1 MKKRLNHYVLNRVK
15 YFLNSVYNKILYIKY
30 IKHMNIFFTYTF
42 LIAAVASGTA
52 SNILAKEAEGF
63 SKIVPSLMSA
73 LTIVLC
79 MYCLSQVMKTISA
92 GYTYATFAGLCIIA
106 TTVLGILRFNQ
117 WPNFYAFIGLI
128 LIIIGVILVNLLGQN

>member
-1 MKKRLNHYVLNRVK
+1 M
-15 YFLNSVYNKILYIKY
+15 FI
-30 IKHMNIFFTYTF
+30 TYSF
-42 LIAAVASGTA
+42 MIAAVVLGTA

-63 SKIVPSLMSA
+63 TKLFPSLLSA

-106 TTVLGILRFNQ
+106 TTIIGIFRFNQ

-128 LIIIGVILVNLLGQN
+128 FIIIGVVMVNLLGKN

>member
-1 MKKRLNHYVLNRVK
+1 M
-15 YFLNSVYNKILYIKY
+15 II
-30 IKHMNIFFTYTF
+30 TYAF
-42 LIAAVASGTA
+42 MFAAVALGTA
-52 SNILAKEAEGF
+52 SNIFAKEAEGF
-63 SKIVPSLMSA
+63 TKIFPSLLSA

-106 TTVLGILRFNQ
+106 TTILGIMRFNQ

-128 LIIIGVILVNLLGQN
+128 FIIIGVVLVNLLCKN

>member
-1 MKKRLNHYVLNRVK
+1 MINIYLFMVT
-15 YFLNSVYNKILYIKY
+15 SYI
-30 IKHMNIFFTYTF
+30 F
-42 LIAAVASGTA
+42 LIVAVALGTA
-52 SNILAKEAEGF
+52 SNIFAKEAEGF
-63 SKIVPSLMSA
+63 TKLFPSLLSS

-106 TTVLGILRFNQ
+106 TTILGILRFNQ

-128 LIIIGVILVNLLGQN
+128 FIIIGVVLVNLLGKN

>member
-1 MKKRLNHYVLNRVK
+1 MSI
-15 YFLNSVYNKILYIKY
+15 FL
-30 IKHMNIFFTYTF
+30 TYTF
-42 LIAAVASGTA
+42 LVAAVAFGTA
-52 SNILAKEAEGF
+52 SNILAKEAQGF
-63 SKIVPSLMSA
+63 SKIVPSLLSA

-128 LIIIGVILVNLLGQN
+128 FIIIGVILVNLLGKNWCWCLTFLVVGGKIIWYAVIPNKINYE

>member
-1 MKKRLNHYVLNRVK
+1 M
-15 YFLNSVYNKILYIKY
+15 II
-30 IKHMNIFFTYTF
+30 TYTF
-42 LIAAVASGTA
+42 MFAAVALGTA
-52 SNILAKEAEGF
+52 SNIFAKEAEGF
-63 SKIVPSLMSA
+63 TKLFPSLLST

-106 TTVLGILRFNQ
+106 TTVIGILRFNQ

-128 LIIIGVILVNLLGQN
+128 FIIIGVVLVNLLGKN

>member
-1 MKKRLNHYVLNRVK
+1 MINKYDFMITSYV
-15 YFLNSVYNKILYIKY
+15 
-30 IKHMNIFFTYTF
+30 F
-42 LIAAVASGTA
+42 LIAAVILGTA
-52 SNILAKEAEGF
+52 SNIFAKEAEGF
-63 SKIVPSLMSA
+63 TKLFPSLLSA

-106 TTVLGILRFNQ
+106 TTIIGVLRFNQ

-128 LIIIGVILVNLLGQN
+128 FIIIGVVMVNLLGKN

>member
-1 MKKRLNHYVLNRVK
+1 MINIY
-15 YFLNSVYNKILYIKY
+15 YFMITSYI
-30 IKHMNIFFTYTF
+30 F
-42 LIAAVASGTA
+42 LIAAVILGTA
-52 SNILAKEAEGF
+52 SNIFAKEAEGF
-63 SKIVPSLMSA
+63 TKVFPSLLSA

-106 TTVLGILRFNQ
+106 TTIIGVLRFNQ

-128 LIIIGVILVNLLGQN
+128 FIIIGVIMVNLLGKN

>member
-1 MKKRLNHYVLNRVK
+1 MSIVLP
-15 YFLNSVYNKILYIKY
+15 YFY
-30 IKHMNIFFTYTF
+30 
-42 LIAAVASGTA
+42 LIVAVTLGTA
-52 SNILAKEAEGF
+52 SNILAKESEGF
-63 SKIVPSLMSA
+63 SKIIPSLFSL

-106 TTVLGILRFNQ
+106 TVILGIYRFNQ

-128 LIIIGVILVNLLGQN
+128 LIIIGVILVNLLGKN

>member
-1 MKKRLNHYVLNRVK
+1 MIT
-15 YFLNSVYNKILYIKY
+15 SYI
-30 IKHMNIFFTYTF
+30 F
-42 LIAAVASGTA
+42 LIAAVILGTA
-52 SNILAKEAEGF
+52 SNIFAKEAEGF
-63 SKIVPSLMSA
+63 TKVFPSLLSA

-106 TTVLGILRFNQ
+106 TTIIGVLRFNQ

-128 LIIIGVILVNLLGQN
+128 FIIIGVILVNLMGKN

>member
-1 MKKRLNHYVLNRVK
+1 MINIYL
-15 YFLNSVYNKILYIKY
+15 FMITSYI
-30 IKHMNIFFTYTF
+30 F
-42 LIAAVASGTA
+42 LIVAVALGTA
-52 SNILAKEAEGF
+52 SNIFAKEAEGF
-63 SKIVPSLMSA
+63 TKFFPSLLSA

-106 TTVLGILRFNQ
+106 TTIIGVLRFNQ

-128 LIIIGVILVNLLGQN
+128 FIIIGVILVNLMGKN

>member
-1 MKKRLNHYVLNRVK
+1 MSIILTYS
-15 YFLNSVYNKILYIKY
+15 FLL
-30 IKHMNIFFTYTF
+30 
-42 LIAAVASGTA
+42 AAVAFGTA
-52 SNILAKEAEGF
+52 SNIFAKEAEGF
-63 SKIVPSLMSA
+63 TKLFPSLLSA

-106 TTVLGILRFNQ
+106 TTIIGILRFNQ

-128 LIIIGVILVNLLGQN
+128 FIIIGVVLVNLLGKN

>member
-1 MKKRLNHYVLNRVK
+1 MINMN
-15 YFLNSVYNKILYIKY
+15 YFMITSYI
-30 IKHMNIFFTYTF
+30 F
-42 LIAAVASGTA
+42 LIAAVILGTA
-52 SNILAKEAEGF
+52 SNIFAKEAEGF
-63 SKIVPSLMSA
+63 TKVFPSLLSA

-106 TTVLGILRFNQ
+106 TTIIGVLRFNQ

-128 LIIIGVILVNLLGQN
+128 FIIIGVVLVNLLGKN

>member
-1 MKKRLNHYVLNRVK
+1 MINKYDFMITSYV
-15 YFLNSVYNKILYIKY
+15 
-30 IKHMNIFFTYTF
+30 F
-42 LIAAVASGTA
+42 LIAAVILGTA
-52 SNILAKEAEGF
+52 SNIFAKEAEGF
-63 SKIVPSLMSA
+63 TKIFPSLLSA

-106 TTVLGILRFNQ
+106 TTIIGVLRFNQ

-128 LIIIGVILVNLLGQN
+128 FIIIGVVLVNLMGKN

>member
-1 MKKRLNHYVLNRVK
+1 MSI
-15 YFLNSVYNKILYIKY
+15 FL
-30 IKHMNIFFTYTF
+30 TYSF
-42 LIAAVASGTA
+42 LLAAVAFGTA
-52 SNILAKEAEGF
+52 SNIFAKEAEGF
-63 SKIVPSLMSA
+63 TKLFPSFLSA

-106 TTVLGILRFNQ
+106 TTIIGIVRFNQ

-128 LIIIGVILVNLLGQN
+128 FIIIGVVLVNLLGKN

>member
-1 MKKRLNHYVLNRVK
+1 M
-15 YFLNSVYNKILYIKY
+15 IT
-30 IKHMNIFFTYTF
+30 TYSF
-42 LIAAVASGTA
+42 MIAAVALGTA
-52 SNILAKEAEGF
+52 SNIFAKEAEGF
-63 SKIVPSLMSA
+63 TRLFPSLLSA

-106 TTVLGILRFNQ
+106 TTILGIMRFNQ

-128 LIIIGVILVNLLGQN
+128 FIIIGVVLVNLIGKN

>member
-1 MKKRLNHYVLNRVK
+1 MINMYYFMITSYV
-15 YFLNSVYNKILYIKY
+15 
-30 IKHMNIFFTYTF
+30 F
-42 LIAAVASGTA
+42 LIAAVILGTA
-52 SNILAKEAEGF
+52 SNIFAKEAEGF
-63 SKIVPSLMSA
+63 TKLFPSLLSA

-106 TTVLGILRFNQ
+106 TTIIGVLRFNQ

-128 LIIIGVILVNLLGQN
+128 FIIIGVVLVNLLGKN

>member
-1 MKKRLNHYVLNRVK
+1 MLNTYL
-15 YFLNSVYNKILYIKY
+15 FMIL
-30 IKHMNIFFTYTF
+30 
-42 LIAAVASGTA
+42 AVSFGTA
-52 SNILAKEAEGF
+52 SNIFAKEAEGF
-63 SKIVPSLMSA
+63 TKLFPSLLSA

-106 TTVLGILRFNQ
+106 TTILGIMRFNQ

-128 LIIIGVILVNLLGQN
+128 FIIIGVVLVNLLDKN

>member
-1 MKKRLNHYVLNRVK
+1 MINMN
-15 YFLNSVYNKILYIKY
+15 YFMITSYI
-30 IKHMNIFFTYTF
+30 F
-42 LIAAVASGTA
+42 LIAAVILGTA
-52 SNILAKEAEGF
+52 SNIFAKEAEGF
-63 SKIVPSLMSA
+63 TKVFPSILSA

-106 TTVLGILRFNQ
+106 TTIIGVLRFNQ

-128 LIIIGVILVNLLGQN
+128 FIVIGVVMVNLLGKN

>member
-1 MKKRLNHYVLNRVK
+1 MY
-15 YFLNSVYNKILYIKY
+15 YFMIISYI
-30 IKHMNIFFTYTF
+30 F
-42 LIAAVASGTA
+42 LIAAVILGTA
-52 SNILAKEAEGF
+52 SNIFAKEAEGF
-63 SKIVPSLMSA
+63 TKVFPSLLSA

-106 TTVLGILRFNQ
+106 TTIIGVLRFNQ

-128 LIIIGVILVNLLGQN
+128 FIIIGVVLVNLLGKN

>member
-1 MKKRLNHYVLNRVK
+1 M
-15 YFLNSVYNKILYIKY
+15 II
-30 IKHMNIFFTYTF
+30 TYAF
-42 LIAAVASGTA
+42 MFAAVALGTA
-52 SNILAKEAEGF
+52 SNIFAKEAEGF
-63 SKIVPSLMSA
+63 TKLFPSFLSA

-106 TTVLGILRFNQ
+106 TTILGIMRFNQ

-128 LIIIGVILVNLLGQN
+128 FIIIGVILVNLLGKN

>member
-1 MKKRLNHYVLNRVK
+1 MIT
-15 YFLNSVYNKILYIKY
+15 SYI
-30 IKHMNIFFTYTF
+30 F
-42 LIAAVASGTA
+42 LIVAVALGTA
-52 SNILAKEAEGF
+52 SNIFAKEAEGF
-63 SKIVPSLMSA
+63 TKFFPSLFSA

-106 TTVLGILRFNQ
+106 TTIIGILRFNQ

-128 LIIIGVILVNLLGQN
+128 FIIIGVVLVNLLGKN